1 MSSWKR
7 CQWSHASPL
16 GSAHGE
22 PGVCSHAHQ
31 SLFQLPPS
39 TWCAAVAVPH
49 RKSSGNEIAMNLL
62 PAPSQAPAPNYLG
75 RPRKLRLLL
84 RRSAKPPPSRAPV
97 GKAAG
102 AAHPKPP
109 YTHERMSVLEEIL
122 AAKRAELALLQESE
136 ARGTLRRAALDAP
149 PARDFAGALR
159 RPDGRLAVVA
169 EIKRRSPSKGDL
181 AAGLDPA
188 VVAKAY
194 ESGGAAALS
203 VLTDLPFFGGSVD
216 DLQRARAAV
225 EIPALRKDFT
235 IDETQVYESR
245 VVGADAVLLI
255 VAALTDDGLLTG
267 LRELAEEV
275 GIVAL
280 VEAHDDAELDR
291 ALAAGASIVG
301 VNARDLGTFGEDL
314 GLSERLAGRIPGE
327 VTAVA
332 ESAIRAPPDAE
343 RARRA
348 ARGRARHAGAHLLQG
363 RVDLARGI
371 AQAEHRRRPGLL
383 QQGGRRAAPHD
394 RDRCGAVGERAGV
407 CVRAVR
413 DRQQG
418 VHGPRVL
425 RPEPLRQVL
434 LGTLGHR

>member
-1 MSSWKR
+1 M
-7 CQWSHASPL
+7 L
-16 GSAHGE
+16 D
-22 PGVCSHAHQ
+22 
-31 SLFQLPPS
+31 
-39 TWCAAVAVPH
+39 
-49 RKSSGNEIAMNLL
+49 
-62 PAPSQAPAPNYLG
+62 
-75 RPRKLRLLL
+75 
-84 RRSAKPPPSRAPV
+84 
-97 GKAAG
+97 
-102 AAHPKPP
+102 
-109 YTHERMSVLEEIL
+109 EIL

-181 AAGLDPA
+181 APGLDPP

-194 ESGGAAALS
+194 ETGGAAALS
-203 VLTDLPFFGGSVD
+203 VLTDRPFFGGSVD
-216 DLQRARAAV
+216 DLQMARAAV

-235 IDETQVYESR
+235 IDETQVYETR
-245 VVGADAVLLI
+245 VIGADAVLLI

-332 ESAIRAPPDAE
+332 ESAIRAPADAE
-343 RARRA
+343 RMAE
-348 ARGRARHAGAHLLQG
+348 AGYDAVL
-363 RVDLARGI
+363 
-371 AQAEHRRRPGLL
+371 
-383 QQGGRRAAPHD
+383 
-394 RDRCGAVGERAGV
+394 VGEAL
-407 CVRAVR
+407 VRSDDPTQLVDAMSRHSVR
-413 DRQQG
+413 IR
-418 VHGPRVL
+418 R
-425 RPEPLRQVL
+425 
-434 LGTLGHR
+434 